1 VDPRLTN
8 DRRAA
13 AVEGDARA
21 KENAM
26 DSMNLRKKLEAL
38 DGLDGLVLEVR
49 DALAKLPSCRATVS
63 HLDIAAAALRD
74 AANTLSPV
82 VTLAE
87 APSIA
92 WRRVSDFE
100 MRAEV
105 GPVVLCSILD
115 EGRVYGEVRF
125 PGRQPVREHA
135 EGAFGEYP
143 TLADGCR
150 TAEELLAAEGA

>member
-1 VDPRLTN
+1 
-8 DRRAA
+8 
-13 AVEGDARA
+13 
-21 KENAM
+21 M

-49 DALAKLPSCRATVS
+49 DALAKLPGCGAAVS
-63 HLDIAAAALRD
+63 HLDTAAAALRD

-82 VTLAE
+82 VALAE
-87 APSIA
+87 APAIA
-92 WRRVSDFE
+92 WRRIDDYQ

-105 GPVVLCSILD
+105 GPVVLRSILD
-115 EGRVYGEVRF
+115 EGRVWGEVRF
-125 PGRQPVREHA
+125 PGRKPERELA

-150 TAEELLAAEGA
+150 TAEQLLAAEGA